1 MYNIFYQIVIN
12 FIVFSTTVIQLYQL
26 GDFAL

>member
-12 FIVFSTTVIQLYQL
+12 FIVFSTAVIQLYQL